1 MRLNKLDPASV
12 SGYWLFGPIICNLY
26 VTADVLMCT
35 ASILHLCTISLD
47 RYMAIRSPLT
57 TRNISKSVVVIK
69 LAIVWA
75 TSIAISSPITIL
87 GFINE
92 SNVFSNQHCAL
103 SNGNFKIYGSV
114 CAFFIPLLI
123 MVLSYGLTLYTL
135 ISQSQ
140 KLHAQGK
147 ENEQPVIRR
156 SLSRKPLKRGT
167 RVRFQTRNRS
177 NHHQE
182 EADEHLYTPIIN
194 RKSIPK
200 TLLHSSMEN
209 MCETSSQK
217 GPCATSP
224 LIDNHHQSRK
234 IPQKEFSMSDSS
246 CHLNIDHGSN
256 DQSKEIMPWTRT
268 RLILPNGHTSN
279 LRGLVRKHQLVLK
292 ATSILLMKKTHIKK
306 LDDVHTEQKA
316 SKVIGIVFIIFVVC
330 WAPFFILNIMTPLC
344 KDCRIQPALFASFNW
359 LGYVSSTLN
368 PIIYTMFNKTFKL
381 TFKKL
386 LLCRYD
392 RIQRKQRVQSWMVSN
407 GSLFHNGSDSN
418 NSIDKC
424 DTPCWSRGTWCQSCD
439 NCWKHHTTSDSHS
452 GDLFDLVWQCL
463 WHVNQDTAVHNMLIM
478 WKSCDYTCRSCV
490 TYHVDHVTCQSCEN
504 LTGNKILIMW
514 QLENMPSMWFVWNN
528 SCVDVLRKTL
538 RIRVMWCELKC
549 NYIVLKK
556 TRKIEKFYQIV
567 ITVISGVVSL
577 ECKNKL
583 WHKNV

>member
-1 MRLNKLDPASV
+1 MPVGNVTAYYTKTSLEQGITNGMFLVENTSVQLKTNECPFYHGVLNGSVNCSENLAIVDEPRGYNWPILFLTPLIFFGVGGNILVCMAISLEKRLQSV
-12 SGYWLFGPIICNLY
+12 TNYFLLSLAITDLLVCIIVMPFTVINDFAGYWLFGPIICNLY

-69 LAIVWA
+69 LAIVWV

-177 NHHQE
+177 THHQE

-200 TLLHSSMEN
+200 TSLHSSMEN

-217 GPCATSP
+217 GTCATSP
-224 LIDNHHQSRK
+224 LIDNHHQCRK
-234 IPQKEFSMSDSS
+234 IPTKEFSMSDSS

-256 DQSKEIMPWTRT
+256 DQSKEIVPWTRT

-359 LGYVSSTLN
+359 LGYISSTLN

-407 GSLFHNGSDSN
+407 GSFYHNGSDSN

-424 DTPCWSRGTWCQSCD
+424 DTPC
-439 NCWKHHTTSDSHS
+439 
-452 GDLFDLVWQCL
+452 
-463 WHVNQDTAVHNMLIM
+463 
-478 WKSCDYTCRSCV
+478 
-490 TYHVDHVTCQSCEN
+490 
-504 LTGNKILIMW
+504 
-514 QLENMPSMWFVWNN
+514 
-528 SCVDVLRKTL
+528 
-538 RIRVMWCELKC
+538 
-549 NYIVLKK
+549 
-556 TRKIEKFYQIV
+556 
-567 ITVISGVVSL
+567 
-577 ECKNKL
+577 
-583 WHKNV
+583 

>member
-1 MRLNKLDPASV
+1 MPVGNVTAYYTNTSLEQGITNGMFLVENTSVQLKTNECPFYHGVLNRSVNCSENLAIVDEPRGYNWPILFLTPLIFFGVGGNILVCMAISLEKRLQSV
-12 SGYWLFGPIICNLY
+12 TNYFLLSLAITDLLVCIIVMPFTVINDFAGYWLFGPIICNLY

-69 LAIVWA
+69 LAIVWV

-177 NHHQE
+177 THHQE

-200 TLLHSSMEN
+200 TSLHSSMEN

-217 GPCATSP
+217 GTCATSP

-234 IPQKEFSMSDSS
+234 IPTKEFSMSDSS

-256 DQSKEIMPWTRT
+256 EQSKEIVPWTRT

-359 LGYVSSTLN
+359 LGYISSTLN

-407 GSLFHNGSDSN
+407 GSFYHNGSDSN

-424 DTPCWSRGTWCQSCD
+424 DTPC
-439 NCWKHHTTSDSHS
+439 
-452 GDLFDLVWQCL
+452 
-463 WHVNQDTAVHNMLIM
+463 
-478 WKSCDYTCRSCV
+478 
-490 TYHVDHVTCQSCEN
+490 
-504 LTGNKILIMW
+504 
-514 QLENMPSMWFVWNN
+514 
-528 SCVDVLRKTL
+528 
-538 RIRVMWCELKC
+538 
-549 NYIVLKK
+549 
-556 TRKIEKFYQIV
+556 
-567 ITVISGVVSL
+567 
-577 ECKNKL
+577 
-583 WHKNV
+583 

>member
-1 MRLNKLDPASV
+1 MPVGNVTAYYTNTSLEQGITNGMFVVENTSVQLKINECPFYHGVLNGSVNCSENLAIEDGPRGYNWPILFLTPLIFFGVGGNILVCMAISLEKRLQSV
-12 SGYWLFGPIICNLY
+12 TNYFLLSLAITDLLVCIIVMPFTVINDFAGYWLFGPIICNLY

-69 LAIVWA
+69 LAIVWV

-177 NHHQE
+177 SHHQE

-200 TLLHSSMEN
+200 TSLHSSMEN

-217 GPCATSP
+217 GTCATSP

-234 IPQKEFSMSDSS
+234 IPTKEFSMSDSS

-256 DQSKEIMPWTRT
+256 DQSKEIVPWTRT

-424 DTPCWSRGTWCQSCD
+424 DTPC
-439 NCWKHHTTSDSHS
+439 
-452 GDLFDLVWQCL
+452 
-463 WHVNQDTAVHNMLIM
+463 
-478 WKSCDYTCRSCV
+478 
-490 TYHVDHVTCQSCEN
+490 
-504 LTGNKILIMW
+504 
-514 QLENMPSMWFVWNN
+514 
-528 SCVDVLRKTL
+528 
-538 RIRVMWCELKC
+538 
-549 NYIVLKK
+549 
-556 TRKIEKFYQIV
+556 
-567 ITVISGVVSL
+567 
-577 ECKNKL
+577 
-583 WHKNV
+583 

>member
-1 MRLNKLDPASV
+1 MPVGNVTAYYTNTSLEQGITNGMFLVENTSVQLKTNECPFYHGVLNGSVNCSENLAIVDEPRGYNWPILFLTPLIFFGVGGNILVCMAISLEKRLQSV
-12 SGYWLFGPIICNLY
+12 TNYFLLSLAITDLLVCIIVMPFTVINDFAGYWLFGPIICNLY

-69 LAIVWA
+69 LAIVWV

-177 NHHQE
+177 THHQE

-200 TLLHSSMEN
+200 TSLHSSMEN

-217 GPCATSP
+217 GTCATSP
-224 LIDNHHQSRK
+224 LIDNHHQCRK
-234 IPQKEFSMSDSS
+234 IPTKEFSMSDSS

-256 DQSKEIMPWTRT
+256 DQSKEIVPWTRT

-359 LGYVSSTLN
+359 LGYISSTLN

-407 GSLFHNGSDSN
+407 GSFYHNGSDSN

-424 DTPCWSRGTWCQSCD
+424 DTPC
-439 NCWKHHTTSDSHS
+439 
-452 GDLFDLVWQCL
+452 
-463 WHVNQDTAVHNMLIM
+463 
-478 WKSCDYTCRSCV
+478 
-490 TYHVDHVTCQSCEN
+490 
-504 LTGNKILIMW
+504 
-514 QLENMPSMWFVWNN
+514 
-528 SCVDVLRKTL
+528 
-538 RIRVMWCELKC
+538 
-549 NYIVLKK
+549 
-556 TRKIEKFYQIV
+556 
-567 ITVISGVVSL
+567 
-577 ECKNKL
+577 
-583 WHKNV
+583 

>member
-1 MRLNKLDPASV
+1 MPVGNVTAYYTNTSLEQGITNGMFLVENTSVQLKTNECPFYHGVLNGSVNCSENLAIVDEPRGYNWPILFLTPLIFFGVGGNILVCMAISLEKRLQSV
-12 SGYWLFGPIICNLY
+12 TNYFLLSLAITDLLVCIIVMPFTVINDFAGYWLFGPIICNLY

-69 LAIVWA
+69 LAIVWV

-177 NHHQE
+177 THHQE

-200 TLLHSSMEN
+200 TSLHSSMEN

-217 GPCATSP
+217 GTCATSP

-234 IPQKEFSMSDSS
+234 IPTKEFSMSDSS

-256 DQSKEIMPWTRT
+256 DQSKEIVPWTRT

-359 LGYVSSTLN
+359 LGYISSTLN

-392 RIQRKQRVQSWMVSN
+392 RIQRKQRAQSWMVSN
-407 GSLFHNGSDSN
+407 GSFYHNGSDSN

-424 DTPCWSRGTWCQSCD
+424 DTPC
-439 NCWKHHTTSDSHS
+439 
-452 GDLFDLVWQCL
+452 
-463 WHVNQDTAVHNMLIM
+463 
-478 WKSCDYTCRSCV
+478 
-490 TYHVDHVTCQSCEN
+490 
-504 LTGNKILIMW
+504 
-514 QLENMPSMWFVWNN
+514 
-528 SCVDVLRKTL
+528 
-538 RIRVMWCELKC
+538 
-549 NYIVLKK
+549 
-556 TRKIEKFYQIV
+556 
-567 ITVISGVVSL
+567 
-577 ECKNKL
+577 
-583 WHKNV
+583 

>member
-1 MRLNKLDPASV
+1 MRLNELDTASV

-167 RVRFQTRNRS
+167 RVRFQTRNRN

-256 DQSKEIMPWTRT
+256 DQSKEIVPWTRT

-424 DTPCWSRGTWCQSCD
+424 DTPC
-439 NCWKHHTTSDSHS
+439 
-452 GDLFDLVWQCL
+452 
-463 WHVNQDTAVHNMLIM
+463 
-478 WKSCDYTCRSCV
+478 
-490 TYHVDHVTCQSCEN
+490 
-504 LTGNKILIMW
+504 
-514 QLENMPSMWFVWNN
+514 
-528 SCVDVLRKTL
+528 
-538 RIRVMWCELKC
+538 
-549 NYIVLKK
+549 
-556 TRKIEKFYQIV
+556 
-567 ITVISGVVSL
+567 
-577 ECKNKL
+577 
-583 WHKNV
+583 

>member
-1 MRLNKLDPASV
+1 MPVENVTAYYTNTSLEQGITNGMFLVENTSVQLKTNECPFYHGVLNGSVNCSENLAIVDEPRGYNWPILFLTPLIFFGVGGNILVCMAISLEKRLQSV
-12 SGYWLFGPIICNLY
+12 TNYFLLSLAITDLLVCIIVMPFTVINDFAGYWLFGPIICNLY

-69 LAIVWA
+69 LAIVWV

-177 NHHQE
+177 THHQE

-200 TLLHSSMEN
+200 TSLHSSMEN

-217 GPCATSP
+217 GTCATSP

-234 IPQKEFSMSDSS
+234 IPTKEFSMSDSS

-256 DQSKEIMPWTRT
+256 DQSKEIVPWTRT

-359 LGYVSSTLN
+359 LGYISSTLN

-407 GSLFHNGSDSN
+407 GSFYHNGSDSN

-424 DTPCWSRGTWCQSCD
+424 DTPC
-439 NCWKHHTTSDSHS
+439 
-452 GDLFDLVWQCL
+452 
-463 WHVNQDTAVHNMLIM
+463 
-478 WKSCDYTCRSCV
+478 
-490 TYHVDHVTCQSCEN
+490 
-504 LTGNKILIMW
+504 
-514 QLENMPSMWFVWNN
+514 
-528 SCVDVLRKTL
+528 
-538 RIRVMWCELKC
+538 
-549 NYIVLKK
+549 
-556 TRKIEKFYQIV
+556 
-567 ITVISGVVSL
+567 
-577 ECKNKL
+577 
-583 WHKNV
+583 

>member
-1 MRLNKLDPASV
+1 MPVGNVTAYYTKTSLEQGITNGMFLVENTSVQLKTNECPFYHGVLNGSVNCSENLAIVDEPRGYNWPILFLTPLIFFGVGGNILVCMAISLEKRLQSV
-12 SGYWLFGPIICNLY
+12 TNYFLLSLAITDLLVCIIVMPFTVINDFAGYWLFGPIICNLY

-69 LAIVWA
+69 LAIVWV

-147 ENEQPVIRR
+147 ENEEPVIRR

-177 NHHQE
+177 THHQE

-200 TLLHSSMEN
+200 TSLHSSMEN

-217 GPCATSP
+217 GTCATSP

-234 IPQKEFSMSDSS
+234 IPTKEFSMSDSS

-256 DQSKEIMPWTRT
+256 DQSKEIVPWTRT

-359 LGYVSSTLN
+359 LGYISSTLN

-407 GSLFHNGSDSN
+407 GSFYHNGSDSN

-424 DTPCWSRGTWCQSCD
+424 DTPC
-439 NCWKHHTTSDSHS
+439 
-452 GDLFDLVWQCL
+452 
-463 WHVNQDTAVHNMLIM
+463 
-478 WKSCDYTCRSCV
+478 
-490 TYHVDHVTCQSCEN
+490 
-504 LTGNKILIMW
+504 
-514 QLENMPSMWFVWNN
+514 
-528 SCVDVLRKTL
+528 
-538 RIRVMWCELKC
+538 
-549 NYIVLKK
+549 
-556 TRKIEKFYQIV
+556 
-567 ITVISGVVSL
+567 
-577 ECKNKL
+577 
-583 WHKNV
+583 

>member
-1 MRLNKLDPASV
+1 MPVGNETAYYTNTSLDRRLTNGMFVVENTSV
-12 SGYWLFGPIICNLY
+12 QLKTSECPFYHGVLNGSVNCSENLAIENEPRGYNWPILFLTPLIFFGVGGNILVCMAISLEKRLQSVTNYFLLSLAITDLLVCIIVMPFTVINDFTGYWLFGPIICNLY

-69 LAIVWA
+69 LAIVWV
-75 TSIAISSPITIL
+75 TSFAISSPITIL

-177 NHHQE
+177 THHQE

-200 TLLHSSMEN
+200 TSLHSSMEN

-217 GPCATSP
+217 GTCATSP
-224 LIDNHHQSRK
+224 LIDNHQQSRK
-234 IPQKEFSMSDSS
+234 IPTKEFSMSDSS
-246 CHLNIDHGSN
+246 CHLNIDHGPN

-407 GSLFHNGSDSN
+407 GSLYHNGSDSN

-424 DTPCWSRGTWCQSCD
+424 DTPC
-439 NCWKHHTTSDSHS
+439 
-452 GDLFDLVWQCL
+452 
-463 WHVNQDTAVHNMLIM
+463 
-478 WKSCDYTCRSCV
+478 
-490 TYHVDHVTCQSCEN
+490 
-504 LTGNKILIMW
+504 
-514 QLENMPSMWFVWNN
+514 
-528 SCVDVLRKTL
+528 
-538 RIRVMWCELKC
+538 
-549 NYIVLKK
+549 
-556 TRKIEKFYQIV
+556 
-567 ITVISGVVSL
+567 
-577 ECKNKL
+577 
-583 WHKNV
+583 

>member
-1 MRLNKLDPASV
+1 MPVGNVTAYYTNTSLEQGITNGMFVVENTSVQLKINECPFYHGVLNRSVNCSENLAIEDGPQGYNWPILFLTPLIFFGVGGNILVCMAISLEKRLQSV
-12 SGYWLFGPIICNLY
+12 TNYFLLSLAITDLLVCIIVMPFTVINDFAGYWLFGPIICNLY

-69 LAIVWA
+69 LAIVWV

-177 NHHQE
+177 SHHQE
-182 EADEHLYTPIIN
+182 EADEHLHTPIIN

-200 TLLHSSMEN
+200 TSLHSSMEN

-217 GPCATSP
+217 GTCATSP

-234 IPQKEFSMSDSS
+234 IPTKEFSMSDSS

-256 DQSKEIMPWTRT
+256 DQSKEIVPWTRT

-424 DTPCWSRGTWCQSCD
+424 DTPC
-439 NCWKHHTTSDSHS
+439 
-452 GDLFDLVWQCL
+452 
-463 WHVNQDTAVHNMLIM
+463 
-478 WKSCDYTCRSCV
+478 
-490 TYHVDHVTCQSCEN
+490 
-504 LTGNKILIMW
+504 
-514 QLENMPSMWFVWNN
+514 
-528 SCVDVLRKTL
+528 
-538 RIRVMWCELKC
+538 
-549 NYIVLKK
+549 
-556 TRKIEKFYQIV
+556 
-567 ITVISGVVSL
+567 
-577 ECKNKL
+577 
-583 WHKNV
+583 

>member
-1 MRLNKLDPASV
+1 M
-12 SGYWLFGPIICNLY
+12 
-26 VTADVLMCT
+26 TADVLMCT

-69 LAIVWA
+69 LAIVWV

-177 NHHQE
+177 THHQE

-200 TLLHSSMEN
+200 TSLHSSMEN

-217 GPCATSP
+217 GTCATSP

-234 IPQKEFSMSDSS
+234 IPTKEFSMSDSS

-256 DQSKEIMPWTRT
+256 DQSKEIVPWTRT

-359 LGYVSSTLN
+359 LGYISSTLN

-392 RIQRKQRVQSWMVSN
+392 RIQRKQRVQSWIVSN
-407 GSLFHNGSDSN
+407 GSFYHNGSDSN

-424 DTPCWSRGTWCQSCD
+424 DTPC
-439 NCWKHHTTSDSHS
+439 
-452 GDLFDLVWQCL
+452 
-463 WHVNQDTAVHNMLIM
+463 
-478 WKSCDYTCRSCV
+478 
-490 TYHVDHVTCQSCEN
+490 
-504 LTGNKILIMW
+504 
-514 QLENMPSMWFVWNN
+514 
-528 SCVDVLRKTL
+528 
-538 RIRVMWCELKC
+538 
-549 NYIVLKK
+549 
-556 TRKIEKFYQIV
+556 
-567 ITVISGVVSL
+567 
-577 ECKNKL
+577 
-583 WHKNV
+583 

>member
-1 MRLNKLDPASV
+1 MPVGNVTAYYTNTSLEQGITNGMFLVENTSVQLKTNECPFYHGVLNGSVNCSENLAIVDEPRGYNWPILFLTPLIFFGVGGNILVCMAISLEKRLQSV
-12 SGYWLFGPIICNLY
+12 TNYFLLSLAITDLLVCIIVMPFTVINDFAGYWLFGPIICNLY

-69 LAIVWA
+69 LAIVWV

-177 NHHQE
+177 THHQE

-200 TLLHSSMEN
+200 TSLHSSMEN

-217 GPCATSP
+217 GTCATSP

-234 IPQKEFSMSDSS
+234 IPTKEFSMSDSS

-256 DQSKEIMPWTRT
+256 DQSKEIVPWTRT

-359 LGYVSSTLN
+359 LGYISSTLN

-407 GSLFHNGSDSN
+407 GSFYHNGSDSN

-424 DTPCWSRGTWCQSCD
+424 DTPC
-439 NCWKHHTTSDSHS
+439 
-452 GDLFDLVWQCL
+452 
-463 WHVNQDTAVHNMLIM
+463 
-478 WKSCDYTCRSCV
+478 
-490 TYHVDHVTCQSCEN
+490 
-504 LTGNKILIMW
+504 
-514 QLENMPSMWFVWNN
+514 
-528 SCVDVLRKTL
+528 
-538 RIRVMWCELKC
+538 
-549 NYIVLKK
+549 
-556 TRKIEKFYQIV
+556 
-567 ITVISGVVSL
+567 
-577 ECKNKL
+577 
-583 WHKNV
+583 

>member
-217 GPCATSP
+217 GPRATSP

-424 DTPCWSRGTWCQSCD
+424 DTPC
-439 NCWKHHTTSDSHS
+439 
-452 GDLFDLVWQCL
+452 
-463 WHVNQDTAVHNMLIM
+463 
-478 WKSCDYTCRSCV
+478 
-490 TYHVDHVTCQSCEN
+490 
-504 LTGNKILIMW
+504 
-514 QLENMPSMWFVWNN
+514 
-528 SCVDVLRKTL
+528 
-538 RIRVMWCELKC
+538 
-549 NYIVLKK
+549 
-556 TRKIEKFYQIV
+556 
-567 ITVISGVVSL
+567 
-577 ECKNKL
+577 
-583 WHKNV
+583 

>member
-1 MRLNKLDPASV
+1 MPVGNVTAYYTNTSLEQGITNGMFLVENTSVQLKTNECPFYHGVLNGSVNCSENLAIVDEPRGYNWPILFLTPLIFFGVGGNILVCMAISLEKRLQSV
-12 SGYWLFGPIICNLY
+12 TNYFLLSLAITDLLVCIIVMPFTVINDFAGYWLFGPIICNLY

-69 LAIVWA
+69 LAIVWV

-177 NHHQE
+177 THHQE
-182 EADEHLYTPIIN
+182 DADEHLYTPIIN

-200 TLLHSSMEN
+200 TSLHSSMEN

-217 GPCATSP
+217 GTCATSP

-234 IPQKEFSMSDSS
+234 IPTKEFSMSDSS

-256 DQSKEIMPWTRT
+256 DQSKEIVPWTRT

-359 LGYVSSTLN
+359 LGYISSTLN

-407 GSLFHNGSDSN
+407 GSFYHNGSDSN

-424 DTPCWSRGTWCQSCD
+424 DTPC
-439 NCWKHHTTSDSHS
+439 
-452 GDLFDLVWQCL
+452 
-463 WHVNQDTAVHNMLIM
+463 
-478 WKSCDYTCRSCV
+478 
-490 TYHVDHVTCQSCEN
+490 
-504 LTGNKILIMW
+504 
-514 QLENMPSMWFVWNN
+514 
-528 SCVDVLRKTL
+528 
-538 RIRVMWCELKC
+538 
-549 NYIVLKK
+549 
-556 TRKIEKFYQIV
+556 
-567 ITVISGVVSL
+567 
-577 ECKNKL
+577 
-583 WHKNV
+583 

>member
-1 MRLNKLDPASV
+1 MPVGNVTAYYTKTSLEQGITNGMFLVENTSVQLKTNECPFYHGVLNGSVNCSENLAIVDEPRGYNWPILFLTPLIFFGVGGNILVCMAISLEKRLQSV
-12 SGYWLFGPIICNLY
+12 TNYFLLSLAITDLLVCIIVMPFTVINDFAGYWLFGPIICNLY

-69 LAIVWA
+69 LAIVWV

-177 NHHQE
+177 THHQE

-200 TLLHSSMEN
+200 TSLHSSMEN

-217 GPCATSP
+217 GTCATSP

-234 IPQKEFSMSDSS
+234 IPTKEFSMSDSS

-256 DQSKEIMPWTRT
+256 DQSKEIVPWTRT

-359 LGYVSSTLN
+359 LGYISSTLN

-392 RIQRKQRVQSWMVSN
+392 RIQRKQRAQSWMVSN
-407 GSLFHNGSDSN
+407 GSFYHNGSDSN

-424 DTPCWSRGTWCQSCD
+424 DTPC
-439 NCWKHHTTSDSHS
+439 
-452 GDLFDLVWQCL
+452 
-463 WHVNQDTAVHNMLIM
+463 
-478 WKSCDYTCRSCV
+478 
-490 TYHVDHVTCQSCEN
+490 
-504 LTGNKILIMW
+504 
-514 QLENMPSMWFVWNN
+514 
-528 SCVDVLRKTL
+528 
-538 RIRVMWCELKC
+538 
-549 NYIVLKK
+549 
-556 TRKIEKFYQIV
+556 
-567 ITVISGVVSL
+567 
-577 ECKNKL
+577 
-583 WHKNV
+583 

>member
-1 MRLNKLDPASV
+1 MPVGNVTAYYTNTSLEQGITNGMFLVENTSVQLKTNECPFYHGVLNGSVNCSENLAIVDEPRGYNWPILFLTPLIFFGVGGNILVCMAISLEKRLQSV
-12 SGYWLFGPIICNLY
+12 TNYFLLSLAITDLLVCIIVMPFTVINDFAGYWLFGPIICNLY

-69 LAIVWA
+69 LAIVWV

-177 NHHQE
+177 THHQE

-200 TLLHSSMEN
+200 TSLHSSMEN

-217 GPCATSP
+217 GTCATSP

-234 IPQKEFSMSDSS
+234 IPTKEFSMSDSS

-256 DQSKEIMPWTRT
+256 EQSKEIVPWTRT

-359 LGYVSSTLN
+359 LGYISSTLN

-407 GSLFHNGSDSN
+407 GSFYHNGSDSN

-424 DTPCWSRGTWCQSCD
+424 DTPC
-439 NCWKHHTTSDSHS
+439 
-452 GDLFDLVWQCL
+452 
-463 WHVNQDTAVHNMLIM
+463 
-478 WKSCDYTCRSCV
+478 
-490 TYHVDHVTCQSCEN
+490 
-504 LTGNKILIMW
+504 
-514 QLENMPSMWFVWNN
+514 
-528 SCVDVLRKTL
+528 
-538 RIRVMWCELKC
+538 
-549 NYIVLKK
+549 
-556 TRKIEKFYQIV
+556 
-567 ITVISGVVSL
+567 
-577 ECKNKL
+577 
-583 WHKNV
+583 

>member
-1 MRLNKLDPASV
+1 MPVGNVTAYYTNTSLEQGITNGMFVVENTSVQLKINECPFYHGVLNRSVNCSENLAIEDGPQGYNWPILFLTPLIFFGVGGNILVCMAISLEKRLQSV
-12 SGYWLFGPIICNLY
+12 TNYFLLSLAITDLLVCIIVMPFTVINDFAGYWLFGPIICNLY

-69 LAIVWA
+69 LAIVWV

-177 NHHQE
+177 SHHQE

-200 TLLHSSMEN
+200 TSLHSSMEN

-217 GPCATSP
+217 GTCATSP

-234 IPQKEFSMSDSS
+234 IPTKEFSMSDSS

-256 DQSKEIMPWTRT
+256 DQSKEIVPWTRT

-424 DTPCWSRGTWCQSCD
+424 DTPC
-439 NCWKHHTTSDSHS
+439 
-452 GDLFDLVWQCL
+452 
-463 WHVNQDTAVHNMLIM
+463 
-478 WKSCDYTCRSCV
+478 
-490 TYHVDHVTCQSCEN
+490 
-504 LTGNKILIMW
+504 
-514 QLENMPSMWFVWNN
+514 
-528 SCVDVLRKTL
+528 
-538 RIRVMWCELKC
+538 
-549 NYIVLKK
+549 
-556 TRKIEKFYQIV
+556 
-567 ITVISGVVSL
+567 
-577 ECKNKL
+577 
-583 WHKNV
+583 

>member
-1 MRLNKLDPASV
+1 MPVGNVTAYYTNTSLEQGITNGMFLVENTSVQLKTNECPFYHGVLNGSVNCSENLAIVDEPRGYNWPILFLTPLIFFGVGGNILVCMAISLEKRLQSV
-12 SGYWLFGPIICNLY
+12 TNYFLLSLAITDLLVCIIVMPFTVINDFAGYWLFGPIICNLY

-69 LAIVWA
+69 LAIVWV

-135 ISQSQ
+135 ISQSK

-177 NHHQE
+177 THHQE

-200 TLLHSSMEN
+200 TSLHSSMEN

-217 GPCATSP
+217 GTCATSP

-234 IPQKEFSMSDSS
+234 IPTKEFSMSDSS

-256 DQSKEIMPWTRT
+256 DQSKEIVPWTRT

-359 LGYVSSTLN
+359 LGYISSTLN

-407 GSLFHNGSDSN
+407 GSFYHNGSDSN

-424 DTPCWSRGTWCQSCD
+424 DTPC
-439 NCWKHHTTSDSHS
+439 
-452 GDLFDLVWQCL
+452 
-463 WHVNQDTAVHNMLIM
+463 
-478 WKSCDYTCRSCV
+478 
-490 TYHVDHVTCQSCEN
+490 
-504 LTGNKILIMW
+504 
-514 QLENMPSMWFVWNN
+514 
-528 SCVDVLRKTL
+528 
-538 RIRVMWCELKC
+538 
-549 NYIVLKK
+549 
-556 TRKIEKFYQIV
+556 
-567 ITVISGVVSL
+567 
-577 ECKNKL
+577 
-583 WHKNV
+583 

>member
-1 MRLNKLDPASV
+1 MPVGNVTAYYTKTSLEQGITNGMFLVENTSVQLKTNECPFYHGVLNGSVNCSENLAIVDEPRGYNWPILFLTPLIFFGVGGNILVCMAISLEKRLQSV
-12 SGYWLFGPIICNLY
+12 TNYFLLSLAITDLLVCIIVMPFTVINDFAGYWLFGPIICNLY

-69 LAIVWA
+69 LAIVWV

-177 NHHQE
+177 THHQE
-182 EADEHLYTPIIN
+182 DADEHLYTPIIN

-200 TLLHSSMEN
+200 TSLHSSMEN

-217 GPCATSP
+217 GTCATSP

-234 IPQKEFSMSDSS
+234 IPTKEFSMSDSS

-256 DQSKEIMPWTRT
+256 DQSKEIVPWTRT

-359 LGYVSSTLN
+359 LGYISSTLN

-407 GSLFHNGSDSN
+407 GSFYHNGSDSN

-424 DTPCWSRGTWCQSCD
+424 DTPC
-439 NCWKHHTTSDSHS
+439 
-452 GDLFDLVWQCL
+452 
-463 WHVNQDTAVHNMLIM
+463 
-478 WKSCDYTCRSCV
+478 
-490 TYHVDHVTCQSCEN
+490 
-504 LTGNKILIMW
+504 
-514 QLENMPSMWFVWNN
+514 
-528 SCVDVLRKTL
+528 
-538 RIRVMWCELKC
+538 
-549 NYIVLKK
+549 
-556 TRKIEKFYQIV
+556 
-567 ITVISGVVSL
+567 
-577 ECKNKL
+577 
-583 WHKNV
+583 

>member
-1 MRLNKLDPASV
+1 M
-12 SGYWLFGPIICNLY
+12 
-26 VTADVLMCT
+26 TADVLMCT

-69 LAIVWA
+69 LAIVWV

-177 NHHQE
+177 THHQE

-200 TLLHSSMEN
+200 TSLHSSMEN

-217 GPCATSP
+217 GTCATSP
-224 LIDNHHQSRK
+224 LIDNNHQSRK
-234 IPQKEFSMSDSS
+234 IPTKEFSMSDSS

-256 DQSKEIMPWTRT
+256 DQSKEIVPWTRT

-359 LGYVSSTLN
+359 LGYISSTLN

-407 GSLFHNGSDSN
+407 GSFYHNGSDSN

-424 DTPCWSRGTWCQSCD
+424 DTPC
-439 NCWKHHTTSDSHS
+439 
-452 GDLFDLVWQCL
+452 
-463 WHVNQDTAVHNMLIM
+463 
-478 WKSCDYTCRSCV
+478 
-490 TYHVDHVTCQSCEN
+490 
-504 LTGNKILIMW
+504 
-514 QLENMPSMWFVWNN
+514 
-528 SCVDVLRKTL
+528 
-538 RIRVMWCELKC
+538 
-549 NYIVLKK
+549 
-556 TRKIEKFYQIV
+556 
-567 ITVISGVVSL
+567 
-577 ECKNKL
+577 
-583 WHKNV
+583 

>member
-1 MRLNKLDPASV
+1 MPVGNVTAYYTNTSLEQGITNGMFLVENTSVQLKTNECPFYHGVLNGSVNCSENLAIVDEQRGYNWPILFLTPLIFFGVGGNILVCMAISLEKRLQSV
-12 SGYWLFGPIICNLY
+12 TNYFLLSLAITDLLVCIIVMPFTVINDFAGYWLFGPIICNLY

-69 LAIVWA
+69 LAIVWV

-177 NHHQE
+177 THHQE

-200 TLLHSSMEN
+200 TSLHSSMEN

-217 GPCATSP
+217 GTCATSP
-224 LIDNHHQSRK
+224 LIDNHHQCRK
-234 IPQKEFSMSDSS
+234 IPTKEFSMSDSS

-256 DQSKEIMPWTRT
+256 DQSKEIVPWTRT

-359 LGYVSSTLN
+359 LGYISSTLN

-407 GSLFHNGSDSN
+407 GSFYHNGSDSN

-424 DTPCWSRGTWCQSCD
+424 DTPC
-439 NCWKHHTTSDSHS
+439 
-452 GDLFDLVWQCL
+452 
-463 WHVNQDTAVHNMLIM
+463 
-478 WKSCDYTCRSCV
+478 
-490 TYHVDHVTCQSCEN
+490 
-504 LTGNKILIMW
+504 
-514 QLENMPSMWFVWNN
+514 
-528 SCVDVLRKTL
+528 
-538 RIRVMWCELKC
+538 
-549 NYIVLKK
+549 
-556 TRKIEKFYQIV
+556 
-567 ITVISGVVSL
+567 
-577 ECKNKL
+577 
-583 WHKNV
+583 

>member
-1 MRLNKLDPASV
+1 
-12 SGYWLFGPIICNLY
+12 
-26 VTADVLMCT
+26 MCT

-69 LAIVWA
+69 LAIVWV

-177 NHHQE
+177 TNHQE

-200 TLLHSSMEN
+200 TSLHSSMEN

-217 GPCATSP
+217 GTCATSP

-234 IPQKEFSMSDSS
+234 IPTKEFSMSDSS

-256 DQSKEIMPWTRT
+256 DQSKEIVPWTRT

-359 LGYVSSTLN
+359 LGYISSTLN

-392 RIQRKQRVQSWMVSN
+392 RIQRKQRAQSWMVSN
-407 GSLFHNGSDSN
+407 GSFYHNGSDSN

-424 DTPCWSRGTWCQSCD
+424 DTPC
-439 NCWKHHTTSDSHS
+439 
-452 GDLFDLVWQCL
+452 
-463 WHVNQDTAVHNMLIM
+463 
-478 WKSCDYTCRSCV
+478 
-490 TYHVDHVTCQSCEN
+490 
-504 LTGNKILIMW
+504 
-514 QLENMPSMWFVWNN
+514 
-528 SCVDVLRKTL
+528 
-538 RIRVMWCELKC
+538 
-549 NYIVLKK
+549 
-556 TRKIEKFYQIV
+556 
-567 ITVISGVVSL
+567 
-577 ECKNKL
+577 
-583 WHKNV
+583 

>member
-1 MRLNKLDPASV
+1 MPVGNVTAYYTNTSLEQGITNGMFLVENTSVQLKTNECPFYHGVLNGSVNCSENLAIVDEPRGYNWPILFLTPLIFFGVGGNILVCMAISLEKRLQSV
-12 SGYWLFGPIICNLY
+12 TNYFLLSLAITDLLVCIIVMPFTVINDFAGYWLFGPIICNLY

-69 LAIVWA
+69 LAIVWV

-147 ENEQPVIRR
+147 ENEEPVIRR

-177 NHHQE
+177 THHQE

-200 TLLHSSMEN
+200 TSLHSSMEN

-217 GPCATSP
+217 GTCATSP

-234 IPQKEFSMSDSS
+234 IPTKEFSMSDSS

-256 DQSKEIMPWTRT
+256 EQSKEIVPWTRT

-359 LGYVSSTLN
+359 LGYISSTLN

-407 GSLFHNGSDSN
+407 GSFYHNGSDSN

-424 DTPCWSRGTWCQSCD
+424 DTPC
-439 NCWKHHTTSDSHS
+439 
-452 GDLFDLVWQCL
+452 
-463 WHVNQDTAVHNMLIM
+463 
-478 WKSCDYTCRSCV
+478 
-490 TYHVDHVTCQSCEN
+490 
-504 LTGNKILIMW
+504 
-514 QLENMPSMWFVWNN
+514 
-528 SCVDVLRKTL
+528 
-538 RIRVMWCELKC
+538 
-549 NYIVLKK
+549 
-556 TRKIEKFYQIV
+556 
-567 ITVISGVVSL
+567 
-577 ECKNKL
+577 
-583 WHKNV
+583 

>member
-1 MRLNKLDPASV
+1 
-12 SGYWLFGPIICNLY
+12 
-26 VTADVLMCT
+26 MCT

-69 LAIVWA
+69 LAIVWV

-177 NHHQE
+177 THHQE

-200 TLLHSSMEN
+200 TSLHSSMEN

-217 GPCATSP
+217 GTCATSP

-234 IPQKEFSMSDSS
+234 IPTKEFSMSDSS

-256 DQSKEIMPWTRT
+256 DQSKEIVPWTRT

-359 LGYVSSTLN
+359 LGYISSTLN

-407 GSLFHNGSDSN
+407 GSFYHNGSDSN

-424 DTPCWSRGTWCQSCD
+424 DTPCWSLSTGCQPCDSCWSAMWQLLETSYHMWQTLRWLTWSCVTISLTFGSRYSCTQYVDHVKVMWQYMSFMCDFPCGSCDMPIMHKLETKYKSCD
-439 NCWKHHTTSDSHS
+439 NWEKCQAC
-452 GDLFDLVWQCL
+452 DLLETIHVMYCVRNREVW
-463 WHVNQDTAVHNMLIM
+463 H
-478 WKSCDYTCRSCV
+478 
-490 TYHVDHVTCQSCEN
+490 
-504 LTGNKILIMW
+504 G
-514 QLENMPSMWFVWNN
+514 
-528 SCVDVLRKTL
+528 
-538 RIRVMWCELKC
+538 VMWCKM
-549 NYIVLKK
+549 
-556 TRKIEKFYQIV
+556 
-567 ITVISGVVSL
+567 
-577 ECKNKL
+577 
-583 WHKNV
+583 

>member
-1 MRLNKLDPASV
+1 MLNKKNPLNKSNCYTLFLEWYLINFDPASL

-69 LAIVWA
+69 LAIVWV

-177 NHHQE
+177 THHQE

-200 TLLHSSMEN
+200 TSLHSSMEN

-217 GPCATSP
+217 GTCATSP

-234 IPQKEFSMSDSS
+234 IPTKEFSMSDSS

-256 DQSKEIMPWTRT
+256 DQSKEIVPWTRT

-359 LGYVSSTLN
+359 LGYISSTLN

-407 GSLFHNGSDSN
+407 GSFYHNGSDSN

-424 DTPCWSRGTWCQSCD
+424 DTPCWSLSTGCQPCD
-439 NCWKHHTTSDSHS
+439 NCWKHHITCDRHS
-452 GDLFDLVWQCL
+452 GDLLDLVWQYL
-463 WHVNQDTAVHNMLIM
+463 WHLDQDTAVHNMLIM
-478 WKSCDYTCRSCV
+478 WKSCDNTCHSCV
-490 TYHVDHVTCQSCEN
+490 TFHVDHVTCQSCTNWKQKYKSCDNWEKCEACD
-504 LTGNKILIMW
+504 L
-514 QLENMPSMWFVWNN
+514 LETIHVMYCVRNREVWHG
-528 SCVDVLRKTL
+528 
-538 RIRVMWCELKC
+538 VMWCKM
-549 NYIVLKK
+549 
-556 TRKIEKFYQIV
+556 
-567 ITVISGVVSL
+567 
-577 ECKNKL
+577 
-583 WHKNV
+583 

>member
-1 MRLNKLDPASV
+1 MPVGNVTAYYTNTSLEQGITNGMFLVENTSVQLKTNECPFYHGVLNGSVNCSENLAIVDEPRGYNWPILFLTPLIFFGVGGNILVCMAISLEKRLQSV
-12 SGYWLFGPIICNLY
+12 TNYFLLSLAITDLLVCIIVMPFTVINDFAGYWLFGPIICNLY

-69 LAIVWA
+69 LAIVWV

-177 NHHQE
+177 THHQE

-200 TLLHSSMEN
+200 TSLHSSMEN

-217 GPCATSP
+217 GTCATSP
-224 LIDNHHQSRK
+224 LIDNHHQCRK
-234 IPQKEFSMSDSS
+234 IPTKEFSMSDSS

-256 DQSKEIMPWTRT
+256 EQSKEIVPWTRT

-359 LGYVSSTLN
+359 LGYISSTLN

-407 GSLFHNGSDSN
+407 GSFYHNGSDSN

-424 DTPCWSRGTWCQSCD
+424 DTPC
-439 NCWKHHTTSDSHS
+439 
-452 GDLFDLVWQCL
+452 
-463 WHVNQDTAVHNMLIM
+463 
-478 WKSCDYTCRSCV
+478 
-490 TYHVDHVTCQSCEN
+490 
-504 LTGNKILIMW
+504 
-514 QLENMPSMWFVWNN
+514 
-528 SCVDVLRKTL
+528 
-538 RIRVMWCELKC
+538 
-549 NYIVLKK
+549 
-556 TRKIEKFYQIV
+556 
-567 ITVISGVVSL
+567 
-577 ECKNKL
+577 
-583 WHKNV
+583 

>member
-1 MRLNKLDPASV
+1 MPVGNVTAYYTKTSLEQGITNGMFLVENTSVQLKTNECPFYHGVLNGSVNCSENLAIVDEPRGYNWPILFLTPLIFFGVGGNILVCMAISLEKRLQSV
-12 SGYWLFGPIICNLY
+12 TNYFLLSLAITDLLVCIIVMPFTVINDFAGYWLFGPIICNLY

-69 LAIVWA
+69 LAIVWV

-147 ENEQPVIRR
+147 ENEEPVIRR
-156 SLSRKPLKRGT
+156 SLSRKPLKRRT

-177 NHHQE
+177 THHQE

-200 TLLHSSMEN
+200 TSLHSSMEN

-217 GPCATSP
+217 GTCATSP

-234 IPQKEFSMSDSS
+234 IPTKEFSMSDSS

-256 DQSKEIMPWTRT
+256 EQSKEIVPWTRT

-359 LGYVSSTLN
+359 LGYISSTLN

-407 GSLFHNGSDSN
+407 GSFYHNGSDSN

-424 DTPCWSRGTWCQSCD
+424 DTPC
-439 NCWKHHTTSDSHS
+439 
-452 GDLFDLVWQCL
+452 
-463 WHVNQDTAVHNMLIM
+463 
-478 WKSCDYTCRSCV
+478 
-490 TYHVDHVTCQSCEN
+490 
-504 LTGNKILIMW
+504 
-514 QLENMPSMWFVWNN
+514 
-528 SCVDVLRKTL
+528 
-538 RIRVMWCELKC
+538 
-549 NYIVLKK
+549 
-556 TRKIEKFYQIV
+556 
-567 ITVISGVVSL
+567 
-577 ECKNKL
+577 
-583 WHKNV
+583 

>member
-1 MRLNKLDPASV
+1 MPVGNVTAYYTNTSLEQGITNGMFLVENTSVQLKTNECPFYHGVLNGSVNCSENLAIVDEPRGYNWPILFLTPLIFFGVGGNILVCMAISLEKRLQSV
-12 SGYWLFGPIICNLY
+12 TNYFLLSLAITDLLVCIIVMPFTVINDFAGYWLFGPIICNLY

-69 LAIVWA
+69 LAIVWV

-177 NHHQE
+177 THHQE

-200 TLLHSSMEN
+200 TSLHSSMEN

-217 GPCATSP
+217 GTCATSP

-234 IPQKEFSMSDSS
+234 IPTKEFSMSDSS

-256 DQSKEIMPWTRT
+256 DQSKEIVPWTRT

-359 LGYVSSTLN
+359 LGYISSTLN

-392 RIQRKQRVQSWMVSN
+392 RIQRKQRVQSWIVSN
-407 GSLFHNGSDSN
+407 GSFYHNGSDSN

-424 DTPCWSRGTWCQSCD
+424 DTPC
-439 NCWKHHTTSDSHS
+439 
-452 GDLFDLVWQCL
+452 
-463 WHVNQDTAVHNMLIM
+463 
-478 WKSCDYTCRSCV
+478 
-490 TYHVDHVTCQSCEN
+490 
-504 LTGNKILIMW
+504 
-514 QLENMPSMWFVWNN
+514 
-528 SCVDVLRKTL
+528 
-538 RIRVMWCELKC
+538 
-549 NYIVLKK
+549 
-556 TRKIEKFYQIV
+556 
-567 ITVISGVVSL
+567 
-577 ECKNKL
+577 
-583 WHKNV
+583 

>member
-1 MRLNKLDPASV
+1 MPVGNVTAYYTKTSLEQGITNGMFLVENTSVQLKTNECPFYHGVLNGSVNCSENLAIVDEPRGYNWPILFLTPLIFFGVGGNILVCMAISLEKRLQSV
-12 SGYWLFGPIICNLY
+12 TNYFLLSLAITDLLVCIIVMPFTVINDFAGYWLFGPIICNLY

-69 LAIVWA
+69 LAIVWV

-177 NHHQE
+177 THHQE

-200 TLLHSSMEN
+200 TSLHSSMEN

-217 GPCATSP
+217 GTCATSP

-234 IPQKEFSMSDSS
+234 IPTKEFSMSDSS

-256 DQSKEIMPWTRT
+256 DQSKEIVPWTRT

-359 LGYVSSTLN
+359 LGYISSTLN

-407 GSLFHNGSDSN
+407 GSFYHNGSDSN

-424 DTPCWSRGTWCQSCD
+424 DTPC
-439 NCWKHHTTSDSHS
+439 
-452 GDLFDLVWQCL
+452 
-463 WHVNQDTAVHNMLIM
+463 
-478 WKSCDYTCRSCV
+478 
-490 TYHVDHVTCQSCEN
+490 
-504 LTGNKILIMW
+504 
-514 QLENMPSMWFVWNN
+514 
-528 SCVDVLRKTL
+528 
-538 RIRVMWCELKC
+538 
-549 NYIVLKK
+549 
-556 TRKIEKFYQIV
+556 
-567 ITVISGVVSL
+567 
-577 ECKNKL
+577 
-583 WHKNV
+583 

>member
-1 MRLNKLDPASV
+1 MPVGNVTAYYTNTLLEQGITNGMFVVENTSVQLKTNECPFYHGVLNGTANCSENLAIADGPRGYNWPILFLTPLIFFGVGGNILVCMAISLEKRLQSV
-12 SGYWLFGPIICNLY
+12 TNYFLLSLAITDLLVCIIVMPFTVINDFAGYWLFGPIICNLY

-424 DTPCWSRGTWCQSCD
+424 DTPC
-439 NCWKHHTTSDSHS
+439 
-452 GDLFDLVWQCL
+452 
-463 WHVNQDTAVHNMLIM
+463 
-478 WKSCDYTCRSCV
+478 
-490 TYHVDHVTCQSCEN
+490 
-504 LTGNKILIMW
+504 
-514 QLENMPSMWFVWNN
+514 
-528 SCVDVLRKTL
+528 
-538 RIRVMWCELKC
+538 
-549 NYIVLKK
+549 
-556 TRKIEKFYQIV
+556 
-567 ITVISGVVSL
+567 
-577 ECKNKL
+577 
-583 WHKNV
+583 

>member
-1 MRLNKLDPASV
+1 MHTVADTYTSFWFELHFSIYWPLFA
-12 SGYWLFGPIICNLY
+12 GYWLFGPIICNLY

-57 TRNISKSVVVIK
+57 TRNISKSVVVVK

-87 GFINE
+87 GFIKE

-167 RVRFQTRNRS
+167 RVRFQARNRS
-177 NHHQE
+177 SHHQE
-182 EADEHLYTPIIN
+182 EADDHLYTPIIT
-194 RKSIPK
+194 RKSHPK
-200 TLLHSSMEN
+200 TSLHSSMEN
-209 MCETSSQK
+209 VSETSSQK
-217 GPCATSP
+217 GGVCATSP
-224 LIDNHHQSRK
+224 LIDAHLHSRK
-234 IPQKEFSMSDSS
+234 IPMKEYNLSDSS
-246 CHLNIDHGSN
+246 CHINLDHSSG
-256 DQSKEIMPWTRT
+256 DQSGSIVPWTRT
-268 RLILPNGHTSN
+268 RLILPNGHTTN

-292 ATSILLMKKTHIKK
+292 ATNILLMKKTHIKK
-306 LDDVHTEQKA
+306 MDDVHTEQKA

-330 WAPFFILNIMTPLC
+330 WAPFFVLNIMTPLC
-344 KDCRIQPALFASFNW
+344 KDCYIQPALFASFNW
-359 LGYVSSTLN
+359 LGYLSSTLN

-407 GSLFHNGSDSN
+407 GSLYHNGSDSN

-424 DTPCWSRGTWCQSCD
+424 DTPCWSCDVCDKKCMTHLLNLRQS
-439 NCWKHHTTSDSHS
+439 
-452 GDLFDLVWQCL
+452 
-463 WHVNQDTAVHNMLIM
+463 
-478 WKSCDYTCRSCV
+478 
-490 TYHVDHVTCQSCEN
+490 
-504 LTGNKILIMW
+504 
-514 QLENMPSMWFVWNN
+514 
-528 SCVDVLRKTL
+528 
-538 RIRVMWCELKC
+538 LK
-549 NYIVLKK
+549 
-556 TRKIEKFYQIV
+556 
-567 ITVISGVVSL
+567 
-577 ECKNKL
+577 
-583 WHKNV
+583 

>member
-1 MRLNKLDPASV
+1 MPVGNVTAYYTNTSLEQGITNGMFLVENTSVQLKTNECPFYHGVLNGSVNCSENLAIVDEPRGYNWPILFLTPLIFFGVGGNILVCMAISLEKRLQSV
-12 SGYWLFGPIICNLY
+12 TNYFLLSLAITDLLVCIIVMPFTVINDFAGYWLFGPIICNLY

-69 LAIVWA
+69 LAIVWV

-177 NHHQE
+177 THHQE
-182 EADEHLYTPIIN
+182 ETDEHLYTPIIN

-200 TLLHSSMEN
+200 TSLHSSMEN

-217 GPCATSP
+217 GTCATSP

-234 IPQKEFSMSDSS
+234 IPTKEFSMSDSS

-256 DQSKEIMPWTRT
+256 DQSKEIVPWTRT

-359 LGYVSSTLN
+359 LGYISSTLN

-392 RIQRKQRVQSWMVSN
+392 RIQRKQRVQSWIVSN
-407 GSLFHNGSDSN
+407 GSFYHNGSDSN

-424 DTPCWSRGTWCQSCD
+424 DTPC
-439 NCWKHHTTSDSHS
+439 
-452 GDLFDLVWQCL
+452 
-463 WHVNQDTAVHNMLIM
+463 
-478 WKSCDYTCRSCV
+478 
-490 TYHVDHVTCQSCEN
+490 
-504 LTGNKILIMW
+504 
-514 QLENMPSMWFVWNN
+514 
-528 SCVDVLRKTL
+528 
-538 RIRVMWCELKC
+538 
-549 NYIVLKK
+549 
-556 TRKIEKFYQIV
+556 
-567 ITVISGVVSL
+567 
-577 ECKNKL
+577 
-583 WHKNV
+583 